1 LGRPAGCGCT
11 TKPGQRMA
19 GARTIRVV
27 ARESCCELLGASGLD
42 DAMSRERPTG
52 RCQTEIQQQL
62 ARSSVGCCHGA
73 HTTTVHTPSL
83 YQLAGSPFTF
93 TAAAPP
99 RSLQSSPLANR
110 HQGDRERET
119 GRSTRWQEKAA
130 CTVMTL
136 CCAVH
141 ARGRGHTGT
150 PRCGEHTSGGAV
162 RCSAGRGTHADAV
175 SKF

>member
-1 LGRPAGCGCT
+1 
-11 TKPGQRMA
+11 
-19 GARTIRVV
+19 
-27 ARESCCELLGASGLD
+27 
-42 DAMSRERPTG
+42 MSRERPTG

-130 CTVMTL
+130 CISDDTVL
-136 CCAVH
+136 CCAC
-141 ARGRGHTGT
+141 ARSRTHGDTPLRGAHQ
-150 PRCGEHTSGGAV
+150 R